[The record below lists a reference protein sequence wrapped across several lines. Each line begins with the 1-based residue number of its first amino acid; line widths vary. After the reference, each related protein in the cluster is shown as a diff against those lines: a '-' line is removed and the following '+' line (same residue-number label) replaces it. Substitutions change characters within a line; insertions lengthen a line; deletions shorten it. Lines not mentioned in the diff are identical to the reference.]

1 MSEIIFTQTFQRK
14 AAGYG
19 LKDARYLCY
28 AAMRAAGI
36 SINDAWNLTF
46 QNAGL
51 TWDKNRLKAEQQKLE
66 NLEGVQLFIS
76 ELKKE
81 RENKSQIEEISADDL
96 AKATSKEAILSDLL
110 KARKLVKQNSKEWL
124 DMTAKIAD
132 YARIKQDEIKEEDT
146 TIHYYLPVN
155 YPKTCK
161 ECLIWQNG
169 KAIGQKKK

>member
-14 AAGYG
+14 AARYG

-36 SINDAWNLTF
+36 GINDAWNLTF

-66 NLEGVQLFIS
+66 GLDGVQRYIADI
-76 ELKKE
+76 KKVNGE
-81 RENKSQIEEISADDL
+81 GEGNDLSADDL
-96 AKATSKEAILSDLL
+96 AKATSKERILSDLL
-110 KARKLVKQNSKEWL
+110 KARALTKPSSKEWI
-124 DMTAKIAD
+124 DITAKIAD

-146 TIHYYLPVN
+146 TVNYFIPVN
-155 YPKTCK
+155 YPTSCK
-161 ECLIWQNG
+161 DCLIFQNG
-169 KAIGQKKK
+169 KNIHKK

>member
-36 SINDAWNLTF
+36 GINDAWNLTF
-46 QNAGL
+46 LNAGQ
-51 TWDKNRLKAEQQKLE
+51 TWDKSRLKAEQQKLE
-66 NLEGVQLFIS
+66 NLDGVQQFVA

-81 RENKSQIEEISADDL
+81 RESKSQTDEISADDL

-161 ECLIWQNG
+161 DCLLWQNG

>member
-36 SINDAWNLTF
+36 GINDAWNLTF

-66 NLEGVQLFIS
+66 NLEGVQLFVS

-81 RENKSQIEEISADDL
+81 RENKSQVDEISADDL
-96 AKATSKEAILSDLL
+96 AKATSKEKILSDLL
-110 KARKLVKQNSKEWL
+110 KARNLTKPSSKEWI
-124 DMTAKIAD
+124 DITSKIAD

>member
-28 AAMRAAGI
+28 AAMRAAGVG
-36 SINDAWNLTF
+36 INDAWNLTF

-96 AKATSKEAILSDLL
+96 AKATSKEKILSDLL
-110 KARKLVKQNSKEWL
+110 KARNLTKPSSKEWI
-124 DMTAKIAD
+124 DITSKIAD

-161 ECLIWQNG
+161 DCLLWQNG
-169 KAIGQKKK
+169 KAIKQKK

>member
-36 SINDAWNLTF
+36 GINDAWNLTF

-96 AKATSKEAILSDLL
+96 AKATSKEKILSDLL
-110 KARKLVKQNSKEWL
+110 KARNLTKPSSKEWI
-124 DMTAKIAD
+124 DITSKIAD

-161 ECLIWQNG
+161 DCLLWQNG
-169 KAIGQKKK
+169 KATNQNK

>member
-36 SINDAWNLTF
+36 GINDAWNLTF

-81 RENKSQIEEISADDL
+81 RENKSQVDEISADDL
-96 AKATSKEAILSDLL
+96 AKATSKEKILSDLL
-110 KARKLVKQNSKEWL
+110 KARNLTKPSSKEWI
-124 DMTAKIAD
+124 DITSKIAD

>member
-36 SINDAWNLTF
+36 GINDAWNLTF
-46 QNAGL
+46 QNAGT

-66 NLEGVQLFIS
+66 NLDGVQLFVS

-81 RENKSQIEEISADDL
+81 RENKSQIDEISADDL

-161 ECLIWQNG
+161 DCLLWQNG

>member
-36 SINDAWNLTF
+36 GINDAWNLTF

-124 DMTAKIAD
+124 YMTAKIAD

-161 ECLIWQNG
+161 DCLIWQNG
-169 KAIGQKKK
+169 KAISPKKK

>member
-36 SINDAWNLTF
+36 GINDAWNLTF

-66 NLEGVQLFIS
+66 NLEGVQLFIA
-76 ELKKE
+76 ELEKE

-96 AKATSKEAILSDLL
+96 AKATSKEKILSDLL
-110 KARKLVKQNSKEWL
+110 KARNLTKPSSKEWI
-124 DMTAKIAD
+124 DITSKIAD

-155 YPKTCK
+155 YPRTCK
-161 ECLIWQNG
+161 DCLLWQNG

>member
-36 SINDAWNLTF
+36 GINDAWNLTF

-81 RENKSQIEEISADDL
+81 RENKSQIDEISADDL
-96 AKATSKEAILSDLL
+96 AKATSKEKILSDLL
-110 KARKLVKQNSKEWL
+110 KARNLTKPSSKEWI
-124 DMTAKIAD
+124 DITSKIAD

-161 ECLIWQNG
+161 DCLIWQNG

>member
-36 SINDAWNLTF
+36 GINDAWNLTF
-46 QNAGL
+46 LNAGQ
-51 TWDKNRLKAEQQKLE
+51 TWDKSRLKAEQQKLE
-66 NLEGVQLFIS
+66 NLDGVQQFVA

-81 RENKSQIEEISADDL
+81 RESKSQTDEISADDL
-96 AKATSKEAILSDLL
+96 AKATSKEKILSDLL
-110 KARKLVKQNSKEWL
+110 KARNLTKPSSKEWI
-124 DMTAKIAD
+124 DITSKIAD

-161 ECLIWQNG
+161 DCLLWQNG

>member
-36 SINDAWNLTF
+36 GINDAWNLTF

-66 NLEGVQLFIS
+66 NLEGVQLFIA
-76 ELKKE
+76 ELEKE
-81 RENKSQIEEISADDL
+81 RENKSQTDEISADDL

-146 TIHYYLPVN
+146 TIHYHLPVN
-155 YPKTCK
+155 YPRTCK
-161 ECLIWQNG
+161 DCLLWQNG

>member
-36 SINDAWNLTF
+36 GINDAWNLTF

-96 AKATSKEAILSDLL
+96 AKATSKEKILSDLL
-110 KARKLVKQNSKEWL
+110 KARNLTKPSSKEWI
-124 DMTAKIAD
+124 DITSKIAD

-146 TIHYYLPVN
+146 TIHYYLPIN

-161 ECLIWQNG
+161 DCLIWQNG

>member
-28 AAMRAAGI
+28 AAMRASGI
-36 SINDAWNLTF
+36 GINDAWNLTF

-81 RENKSQIEEISADDL
+81 RENKSQIDEISADDL
-96 AKATSKEAILSDLL
+96 AKATSKEKILSDLL
-110 KARKLVKQNSKEWL
+110 KARNLTKPSSKEWI
-124 DMTAKIAD
+124 DITSKIAD

-146 TIHYYLPVN
+146 TIHYYIPVN

-161 ECLIWQNG
+161 DCLLWQNG
-169 KAIGQKKK
+169 KAINQKK

>member
-14 AAGYG
+14 A
-19 LKDARYLCY
+19 KDY
-28 AAMRAAGI
+28 AAMRAAGRG
-36 SINDAWNLTF
+36 INDAWNTAF

-66 NLEGVQLFIS
+66 NLDGVKKFIK
-76 ELKKE
+76 EIKKE
-81 RENKSQIEEISADDL
+81 GRSESTEISADEL
-96 AKATSKEAILSDLL
+96 AKATSKEKILSDLL
-110 KARKLVKQNSKEWL
+110 KARNLTKPSSKEWI
-124 DMTAKIAD
+124 DITAKIAD

-161 ECLIWQNG
+161 DCLIWQNG
-169 KAIGQKKK
+169 KAIGPNKKQQKKETF

>member
-36 SINDAWNLTF
+36 GINDAWNLTF

-66 NLEGVQLFIS
+66 SLEGVQNFIADT
-76 ELKKE
+76 KKE
-81 RENKSQIEEISADDL
+81 NGGGSGEISADEL
-96 AKATSKEAILSDLL
+96 AKATSKEKILSDLL
-110 KARKLVKQNSKEWL
+110 KARNLTKPSSKEWI
-124 DMTAKIAD
+124 DITSKIAD

-161 ECLIWQNG
+161 DCLIWQNG
-169 KAIGQKKK
+169 KAIGPKKK

>member
-36 SINDAWNLTF
+36 GINDAWNLTF

-66 NLEGVQLFIS
+66 NLEGVQQFIS

-96 AKATSKEAILSDLL
+96 AKATSKEKILSDLL
-110 KARKLVKQNSKEWL
+110 KARNLTKPSSKEWI
-124 DMTAKIAD
+124 DITSKIAD

-161 ECLIWQNG
+161 DCLLWQNG
-169 KAIGQKKK
+169 KAIGPKKK

>member
-14 AAGYG
+14 AKDYG
-19 LKDARYLCY
+19 LVRPEYLCY

-36 SINDAWNLTF
+36 GINDAWNTAF

-66 NLEGVQLFIS
+66 NLDGVKKFIK
-76 ELKKE
+76 EIKKE
-81 RENKSQIEEISADDL
+81 GRSESTEISADEL
-96 AKATSKEAILSDLL
+96 AKATSKEKILSDLL
-110 KARKLVKQNSKEWL
+110 KARNLTKPSSKEWI
-124 DMTAKIAD
+124 DITAKIAD

-161 ECLIWQNG
+161 DCLIWQNS
-169 KAIGQKKK
+169 KAIGPNKK

>member
-36 SINDAWNLTF
+36 GINDAWNLTF

-66 NLEGVQLFIS
+66 NLEGVQQFIS

-96 AKATSKEAILSDLL
+96 AKATSKEKILSDLL
-110 KARKLVKQNSKEWL
+110 KARNLTKPSSKEWI
-124 DMTAKIAD
+124 DITSKIAD

-146 TIHYYLPVN
+146 TVHYYLPVN

-161 ECLIWQNG
+161 ECLLWQNG

>member
-36 SINDAWNLTF
+36 GINDAWNLTF

-110 KARKLVKQNSKEWL
+110 KARKFVKQNSKEWL

-161 ECLIWQNG
+161 DCLIWQNG
-169 KAIGQKKK
+169 KAISPKKK

>member
-36 SINDAWNLTF
+36 GINDAWNLTF

-66 NLEGVQLFIS
+66 SLDGVQKF
-76 ELKKE
+76 
-81 RENKSQIEEISADDL
+81 IEEIKKENEEKGDASEISTDEL

-110 KARKLVKQNSKEWL
+110 KARKFVKPNSKEWL

-161 ECLIWQNG
+161 DCLIWQNG
-169 KAIGQKKK
+169 KAIGPKKK

>member
-28 AAMRAAGI
+28 AAMRAAGVG
-36 SINDAWNLTF
+36 INDAWNLTF

-66 NLEGVQLFIS
+66 SLDGVQKFI
-76 ELKKE
+76 EDIKKE
-81 RENKSQIEEISADDL
+81 NEGNGETNEISADDL
-96 AKATSKEAILSDLL
+96 AKATSKERILSDLL
-110 KARKLVKQNSKEWL
+110 KARALTKPSSKEWI
-124 DMTAKIAD
+124 DITAKIAD

-169 KAIGQKKK
+169 KATGQKK

>member
-36 SINDAWNLTF
+36 GINDAWNLTF

-51 TWDKNRLKAEQQKLE
+51 TWDKNRLKIEQQKLE
-66 NLEGVQLFIS
+66 NLDGVQQFIA

-96 AKATSKEAILSDLL
+96 AKATSKEKILSDLL
-110 KARKLVKQNSKEWL
+110 KARNLTKPSSKEWI
-124 DMTAKIAD
+124 DITSKIAD

-161 ECLIWQNG
+161 DCLLWQNG
-169 KAIGQKKK
+169 KAIGQKKG

>member
-36 SINDAWNLTF
+36 GINDAWNLTF

-66 NLEGVQLFIS
+66 NLDGVQQFVA

-81 RENKSQIEEISADDL
+81 RENKSQTDEISADDL
-96 AKATSKEAILSDLL
+96 AKATSKEKILSDLL
-110 KARKLVKQNSKEWL
+110 KARNLTKPSSKEWI
-124 DMTAKIAD
+124 DITSKIAD

-161 ECLIWQNG
+161 DCLLWQNG
-169 KAIGQKKK
+169 KAINQKK

>member
-19 LKDARYLCY
+19 LKDAGYLCD

-36 SINDAWNLTF
+36 GINDAWNLTF

-110 KARKLVKQNSKEWL
+110 KARKFVKQNSKEWL

-161 ECLIWQNG
+161 DCLIWQNG
-169 KAIGQKKK
+169 KAISPKKK

>member
-36 SINDAWNLTF
+36 GINDAWNLTF

-96 AKATSKEAILSDLL
+96 AKATSREAILSDLL

-161 ECLIWQNG
+161 DCLIWQNG
-169 KAIGQKKK
+169 KAISPKKK

>member
-36 SINDAWNLTF
+36 GINDAWNLTF
-46 QNAGL
+46 QNAGT
-51 TWDKNRLKAEQQKLE
+51 TWDKSRLKAEQQKLE
-66 NLEGVQLFIS
+66 NLDGVQQFIA

-81 RENKSQIEEISADDL
+81 RENKSQIDEISADDL

>member
-1 MSEIIFTQTFQRK
+1 MSEIIFTQTFQHK

-36 SINDAWNLTF
+36 GINDAWNLTF
-46 QNAGL
+46 LNAGQ
-51 TWDKNRLKAEQQKLE
+51 TWDKSRLKAEQQKLE
-66 NLEGVQLFIS
+66 NLEGVQLFIA
-76 ELKKE
+76 ELEKE
-81 RENKSQIEEISADDL
+81 RESKSQTDEISADDL

-146 TIHYYLPVN
+146 IIHYYLPVN

-161 ECLIWQNG
+161 DCLLWQNG

>member
-36 SINDAWNLTF
+36 GINDAWNLTF

-66 NLEGVQLFIS
+66 SLDGVQKFI
-76 ELKKE
+76 EDIKKE
-81 RENKSQIEEISADDL
+81 NEGSGETNEISADDL
-96 AKATSKEAILSDLL
+96 AKATSKEKILSDLL
-110 KARKLVKQNSKEWL
+110 KARALTKPSSKEWI
-124 DMTAKIAD
+124 DITAKIAD

-169 KAIGQKKK
+169 KATGQKK

>member
-36 SINDAWNLTF
+36 GINDAWNLTF

-81 RENKSQIEEISADDL
+81 RESKSQTDEISADDL
-96 AKATSKEAILSDLL
+96 AKATSKEKILSDLL
-110 KARKLVKQNSKEWL
+110 KARNLTKPSSKEWIEI
-124 DMTAKIAD
+124 TSKIAD
-132 YARIKQDEIKEEDT
+132 YARIKQDEIKAEDII
-146 TIHYYLPVN
+146 IHYYLPVN

-161 ECLIWQNG
+161 ECLICQNG